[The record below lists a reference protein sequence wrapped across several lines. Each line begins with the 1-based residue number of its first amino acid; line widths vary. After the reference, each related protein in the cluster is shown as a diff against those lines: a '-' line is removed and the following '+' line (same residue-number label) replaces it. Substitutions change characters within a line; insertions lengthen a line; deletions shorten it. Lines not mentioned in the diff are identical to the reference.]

1 MKRLSLSR
9 RCAVQQLAAALL
21 APLPLGLLA
30 STARAQDEESWRF
43 YRNAA
48 PAFTILYPSTL
59 ATRRVGKRLA
69 ADTMLVQEWQLPG
82 GAGDIHL
89 TVTDG
94 PAGGSFSDW
103 MQSHVGGSALPVDV
117 AGLRGATVESLAGSV
132 YAVAVYLGEPSSGKI
147 IGFTL
152 SIRTVPPGTTL
163 AAAKAA
169 NRGQATQFWRMVE
182 SIKLG
187 S

>member
-1 MKRLSLSR
+1 
-9 RCAVQQLAAALL
+9 VQQLAAASLV
-21 APLPLGLLA
+21 PLPLGLLA

-43 YRNAA
+43 YRSAA

-69 ADTMLVQEWQLPG
+69 SDTMLVQEWQLPG

-117 AGLRGATVESLAGSV
+117 AGLRGATVESLAGGV